1 MKVYIGILVI
11 ILSSCVSKQSFE
23 DKYSLI
29 PTDSCCEFRI
39 DDDTRIPL
47 FNLYVIE
54 EGGVEYLTFSN
65 SENRTILIYNMSG
78 ELLKKV
84 TFEAEGPNGIGM
96 NLFGYYIKDFQHI
109 YIPSANR
116 SVIYETDT
124 TGIVKKVFDYSKLV
138 DGTLTVPAYYT
149 NHDDRQMFFVDN
161 SLFIPQSLNRTLGL
175 ESWIESSPTAVLF
188 DTINKKTEKFPM
200 LHPHDKISSKEYN
213 QFIADLS
220 YSSILKDG
228 KLIYSFTMEEELYI
242 IDVEGKIKEKKLAK
256 SRYVQDVAPRR
267 LPNDFLSVVKKT
279 CEMPSYGNIMYDEYR
294 KVYYRF
300 AYPETELD
308 TEVNHRKILHNGK
321 KEFSIII
328 MDESFNIIGETK
340 FPPFTYVPH
349 ICFINAKGLFLCTS
363 HFMREDYSDDWLR
376 FQRIDLVEKV
386 DKQ

>member
-1 MKVYIGILVI
+1 MKVYIGILFI
-11 ILSSCVSKQSFE
+11 ILSSCGSKHSFDDE
-23 DKYSLI
+23 YSLK
-29 PTDSCCEFRI
+29 PTDNYCEFRI

-65 SENRTILIYNMSG
+65 SENRTILFYNMSG

-84 TFEAEGPNGIGM
+84 AFEAEGPNGIGT

-109 YIPSANR
+109 YIPCANR

-138 DGTLTVPAYYT
+138 DGAFSVPAYYT
-149 NHDDRQMFFVDN
+149 NHDDRQMFFADN

-188 DTINKKTEKFPM
+188 DTITGGTEIFPM
-200 LHPHDKISSKEYN
+200 FHPHDNISSKEYN

-220 YSSILKDG
+220 YSSIFKDG
-228 KLIYSFTMEEELYI
+228 KLIYSFTMEEELYV
-242 IDVEGKIKEKKLAK
+242 IDIKGEVIEKRQAK
-256 SRYVQDVAPRR
+256 SRNIQDVLPRR
-267 LPNDFLSVVKKT
+267 LPKDFLSVVKKT
-279 CEMPSYGNIMYDEYR
+279 CEMPSYGNILYDKFR
-294 KVYYRF
+294 RVYYRF
-300 AYPETELD
+300 AYPETDLENGL
-308 TEVNHRKILHNGK
+308 NYLKILHSGK

-328 MDESFNIIGETK
+328 LDEEFNILGETK

-349 ICFINAKGLFLCTS
+349 ICFINEDGLFLCTS
-363 HFMREDYSDDWLR
+363 HFMREDYSDDWLK
-376 FQRIDLVEKV
+376 FQRINLVRNEN
-386 DKQ
+386 

>member
-1 MKVYIGILVI
+1 M
-11 ILSSCVSKQSFE
+11 SKQSFE

-124 TGIVKKVFDYSKLV
+124 NGIVKKVLDYSKLV
-138 DGTLTVPAYYT
+138 DGTLIVPAYYT

-200 LHPHDKISSKEYN
+200 LHPHDIISSKEYN

-228 KLIYSFTMEEELYI
+228 KLIYSFTMEEELYVMDI
-242 IDVEGKIKEKKLAK
+242 KGKVIEKKQAK
-256 SRYVQDVAPRR
+256 SRYIHDVSPRR
-267 LPNDFLSVVKKT
+267 LPNEFLSVVKKT
-279 CEMPSYGNIMYDEYR
+279 CEMPSYGNI
-294 KVYYRF
+294 
-300 AYPETELD
+300 T
-308 TEVNHRKILHNGK
+308 
-321 KEFSIII
+321 
-328 MDESFNIIGETK
+328 
-340 FPPFTYVPH
+340 
-349 ICFINAKGLFLCTS
+349 
-363 HFMREDYSDDWLR
+363 
-376 FQRIDLVEKV
+376 
-386 DKQ
+386 

>member
-11 ILSSCVSKQSFE
+11 ILSSCVSKQSFD

-29 PTDSCCEFRI
+29 PTDSYCEFRI
-39 DDDTRIPL
+39 DYDTRIPL

-84 TFEAEGPNGIGM
+84 AFEAEGPNGIGM

-109 YIPSANR
+109 YIPSTNR

-124 TGIVKKVFDYSKLV
+124 TGIVKKVLDYSQLV
-138 DGTLTVPAYYT
+138 DGSLTVPAYYT

-161 SLFIPQSLNRTLGL
+161 SLFIPQSLNRTLGM

-188 DTINKKTEKFPM
+188 DTINKKAEKFPM

-228 KLIYSFTMEEELYI
+228 KLIYSFTMEEELYV
-242 IDVEGKIKEKKLAK
+242 IDIKGEVIEKRHAK
-256 SRYVQDVAPRR
+256 SRYIQDVAPRR
-267 LPNDFLSVVKKT
+267 LPNEFLSVVKKT

-300 AYPETELD
+300 AYPETELE
-308 TEVNHRKILHNGK
+308 TELNHKKILHNGK

-340 FPPFTYVPH
+340 FPPFTYVSH
-349 ICFINAKGLFLCTS
+349 ICFINEDGLFLCTS

-376 FQRIDLVEKV
+376 FQRIDLVQK
-386 DKQ
+386 